1 MSKVPPASPP
11 FLAAKWHGG
20 SQTPTLSVIHS
31 AVMPCVDESV
41 INMVNA
47 FRGSRPASAHYGIGP
62 VARRQYVGDHTV
74 AYHCGYNTNSLGY
87 EMCDMPGPVPD
98 DPPGTARYKALKRVW
113 RWTRSEQRKM
123 LRNTA
128 NLVAQNHL
136 AYGIPIRRM
145 TPGMLL
151 KWAANG
157 KRAEDGGITTHA
169 MMSKVFK
176 ASVHWDPGFW
186 PEFLFV
192 RMVKQEARKI
202 RRNFNPPPPP
212 PPPPAAIPVNWLRV
226 VHAPLHGTTAKVS
239 ALRKALTLGKRG
251 VVAFSEAYRPAV
263 HAFLL
268 AYPRWKAIYGD
279 TDYVDA
285 RKRHVGW
292 DVTLMVHR
300 HHKILESGSFKMSN
314 EVEAALKV
322 APERWA
328 VWALLG
334 PVETPMLVL
343 AMHPNAVPEPGTA
356 RGREY
361 VKSFVK
367 VEAFIKSMEAKH
379 PGLAVTLLG
388 DLNHRD
394 DDSPLSPAAM
404 LTRLGMKW
412 RSVRLDWLARK
423 NADQHNFQK
432 ITDNDQDHPWLLA
445 DLNWK

>member
-31 AVMPCVDESV
+31 AVMACTDQSV
-41 INMVNA
+41 VNMVNA
-47 FRGSRPASAHYGIGP
+47 FRGARPASAHYGIGP
-62 VARRQYVGDHTV
+62 TARRQYVGDHTV
-74 AYHCGYNTNSLGY
+74 AYHCGYNQNSLGY

-98 DPPGTARYKALKRVW
+98 DPPGTARYKALKRAW
-113 RWTRSEQRKM
+113 RWTRPEQMQM

-145 TPGMLL
+145 TPDMLL

-157 KRAEDGGITTHA
+157 KRAADGGITTHA

-186 PEFLFV
+186 PEYLFIKMV
-192 RMVKQEARKI
+192 RREARKI

-212 PPPPAAIPVNWLRV
+212 PPEPVEQMHHLRV
-226 VHAPLHGTTAKVS
+226 VSAPLHGVTARLG
-239 ALRKALTLGKRG
+239 ALRKALKMAGRG
-251 VVAFSEAYRPAV
+251 VVVFSEAYPRRL
-263 HAFLL
+263 HTFLL
-268 AYPRWKAIYGD
+268 AYPRWKAIYAD
-279 TDYVDA
+279 TDYVDD
-285 RKRHVGW
+285 RRRHVGW
-292 DVTLMVHR
+292 DVTLMVHKR
-300 HHKILESGSFKMSN
+300 QELLDSGSFKVSD
-314 EVEAALKV
+314 EVPASLKV

-328 VWALLG
+328 VWALIG
-334 PVETPMLVL
+334 PKDAAMLVL
-343 AMHPNAVPEPGTA
+343 GMHPNAMPTPGSERA
-356 RGREY
+356 RQY

-367 VEAFIKSMEAKH
+367 VEDFVRSMEDKY
-379 PGLAVTLLG
+379 PGLSVSLVG

-394 DDSPLSPAAM
+394 NDDALSPAGM
-404 LTRLGMKW
+404 LKRLGMRW
-412 RSVRLDWLARK
+412 RSVQVNWTAWKGARL
-423 NADQHNFQK
+423 HNFQ
-432 ITDNDQDHPWLLA
+432 TVNDNGQDHPWLLA